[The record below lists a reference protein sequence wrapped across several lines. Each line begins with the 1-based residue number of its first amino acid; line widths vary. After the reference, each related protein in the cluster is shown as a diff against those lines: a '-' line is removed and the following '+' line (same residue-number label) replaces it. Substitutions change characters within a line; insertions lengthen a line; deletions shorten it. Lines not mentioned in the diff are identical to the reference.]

1 MNLANLK
8 TWLSQYLNV
17 RTPVARLP
25 TDSAVVVDGKKAKSS
40 FSMVEI
46 LVRNPVQPT

>member
-1 MNLANLK
+1 MNVADLK
-8 TWLSQYLNV
+8 SWLSQHLNV
-17 RTPVARLP
+17 RTPVACLP
-25 TDSAVVVDGKKAKSS
+25 AESAEVVDSKKVKSS